1 MKNRSI
7 FLFLYPNSTII
18 KFLKSRSL
26 NENNSNHSIIDLEN
40 NSQSSDG
47 RSISTFHGLKSIRT
61 ECERN
66 KWRGIGIVQ
75 SLRNKPQQVVEISYV
90 TSEDGFVYFCGA
102 IARGTRIIVQTSF
115 AKLSWRKINRPSGTA
130 LSANEWWMPA
140 FTFH

>member
-66 KWRGIGIVQ
+66 KWRGIGIV
-75 SLRNKPQQVVEISYV
+75 
-90 TSEDGFVYFCGA
+90 
-102 IARGTRIIVQTSF
+102 
-115 AKLSWRKINRPSGTA
+115 
-130 LSANEWWMPA
+130 
-140 FTFH
+140 